1 MKVLLF
7 THSQDIDGAGC
18 ALLAEQAFQIYTLVP
33 TKTFDINKNVQKY
46 IDNKFIYDYDKVFVS
61 DLCIKEP
68 LLKFINEDEEL
79 RNKIIVIDH
88 HKSEIDEGNDKYP
101 FVNIIVEQ
109 DGIKQSGTSLFYKY
123 LIENNFIRQN
133 ELLDKFV
140 ELTRTYDT
148 WNGNKDLF
156 LEGRKLHILFE
167 SLSFDKYLEIMG
179 DKLDNADD
187 IIFNEYESKII
198 DRYENNLK
206 QEISN
211 ALKDIKIVT
220 LNINNISYKIGYINI
235 EYKYRNDV
243 NGIVKKDNKY
253 DIDAIGMIM
262 KDTDTVSYR
271 QVHDI
276 DVSVIGNYFGGKGH
290 REAASNLKDNEKFK
304 EKVLNNL

>member
-18 ALLAEQAFQIYTLVP
+18 ALLAEQVFQIYTLVP
-33 TKTFDINKNVQKY
+33 TKTFDINKNVEKY
-46 IDNKFIYDYDKVFVS
+46 IDNKFIYDYDKVFVT

-68 LLKFINEDEEL
+68 LLKFINEDKEL
-79 RNKIIVIDH
+79 KNKIIVIDH
-88 HKSEIDEGNDKYP
+88 HKSEIDEGNNKYS

-123 LIENNFIRQN
+123 LIENNFLKRN

-156 LEGRKLHILFE
+156 IEGRKLHILFE
-167 SLSFDKYLEIMG
+167 SLSFDKYLEIMS
-179 DKLDNADD
+179 DKLYNADD
-187 IIFNEYESKII
+187 VTFNEYESKII

-206 QEISN
+206 QEILN

-220 LNINNISYKIGYINI
+220 LNINNVSYKIGYINI

-253 DIDAIGMIM
+253 DIDVIGMIM

-276 DVSVIGNYFGGKGH
+276 DVSIIGKFFGGKGH

-304 EKVLNNL
+304 ENVLNNL

>member
-46 IDNKFIYDYDKVFVS
+46 IDNKFIYDYDKVFVT

-79 RNKIIVIDH
+79 KNKIIVIDH
-88 HKSEIDEGNDKYP
+88 HKSEIDEGNNKYS

-109 DGIKQSGTSLFYKY
+109 EEIKQSGTSLFYKY
-123 LIENNFIRQN
+123 LIENNFLKRN

-156 LEGRKLHILFE
+156 IEGRKLHILFE
-167 SLSFDKYLEIMG
+167 SLSFDKYLEIMS
-179 DKLDNADD
+179 DKLDNAEDVT
-187 IIFNEYESKII
+187 FNEYESKII

-206 QEISN
+206 QEITN

-243 NGIVKKDNKY
+243 NGVIKMNNKY
-253 DIDAIGMIM
+253 DIDVIGMIM

-271 QVHDI
+271 QVKNV
-276 DVSVIGNYFGGKGH
+276 DVSIIGKYFGGKGH
-290 REAASNLKDNEKFK
+290 REAASNLKNNEKFK
-304 EKVLNNL
+304 EFIKK